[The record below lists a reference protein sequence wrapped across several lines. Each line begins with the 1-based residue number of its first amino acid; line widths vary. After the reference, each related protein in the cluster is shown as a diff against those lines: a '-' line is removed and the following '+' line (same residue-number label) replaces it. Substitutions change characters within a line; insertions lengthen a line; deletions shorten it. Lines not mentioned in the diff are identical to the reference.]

1 MLPRA
6 SSCRDREKQNACGY
20 WVFLCCFEQF
30 TTSEIYPDEEWPVCK
45 LVIERTA
52 STEQGDS
59 PLVALNLNP
68 LRGGLTHLEQSVP
81 WTTEHRTY
89 SSEASS
95 KRSLP
100 LRLEE
105 PVQMQGEHSP
115 PSLSFPRVPRL
126 VINKSREGKVGH
138 AEAS

>member
-20 WVFLCCFEQF
+20 WVFLCCFEQY

-52 STEQGDS
+52 STEQGGS

-68 LRGGLTHLEQSVP
+68 LRGGLAQNSQYP
-81 WTTEHRTY
+81 GQQNRTY
-89 SSEASS
+89 SEASP
-95 KRSLP
+95 KLSLP

-115 PSLSFPRVPRL
+115 PSLSFQRVPRL
-126 VINKSREGKVGH
+126 VINKSRKGRVSH